1 MTKHQFIMSLARKL
15 YENEGHGMIL
25 FDDGS
30 RITEEMLIKLL
41 DAMQE

>member
-1 MTKHQFIMSLARKL
+1 MKKHQFITFLAMKL
-15 YENEGHGMIL
+15 YQNEGQGIIV